1 MPLSRV
7 SRFLAS
13 LSRRAAGADA
23 RRPPMPIVVG
33 SPRSGT
39 TLLRL
44 MLDSHPE
51 LAIPPETGFL
61 RLAPDLE
68 GSGDALRARFFE
80 AVTTFP
86 ASAPAWPDFG
96 LPAEEFRRGLQEI
109 EPFTVVEGARLFY
122 RLYAARF
129 GKRRWGDKTPPY
141 ALQLPLL
148 ADLLPEAR
156 FIHLVRDGRDVAV
169 SLRQRWFSP
178 GHDIEVQ
185 AKHWCDY
192 VATARRDGPAT
203 GRFLEV
209 RFEDLVRGPEAVLLR
224 ICRFVELDYHP
235 GMLRYPER
243 TGDRLAEHGARYRPD
258 GAVAVSR
265 EERLR
270 QQEHV
275 GLPPDVEKIG
285 VWRTALSREE
295 CLRFEAIAG
304 DWLATYGYPSI
315 GVGG

>member
-1 MPLSRV
+1 
-7 SRFLAS
+7 
-13 LSRRAAGADA
+13 
-23 RRPPMPIVVG
+23 MPIVVG

-61 RLAPDLE
+61 RLAPGLE
-68 GSGDALRARFFE
+68 GSGEVLRTRFFE

-86 ASAPAWPDFG
+86 ASAPAWAEFG
-96 LPAEEFRRGLQEI
+96 LPAEDFRRGLQEI
-109 EPFTVVEGARLFY
+109 EPFTVVAGVRLFY

-129 GKRRWGDKTPPY
+129 GKRRWGDKTPAY
-141 ALQLPLL
+141 ARQLPLL
-148 ADLLPEAR
+148 ADLLPEAH

-178 GHDIEVQ
+178 GHDIEVL
-185 AKHWCDY
+185 ARHWCDH

-209 RFEDLVRGPEAVLLR
+209 RFEDLIREPEAVLLR
-224 ICRFVELDYHP
+224 ICRFVELDYRP
-235 GMLRYPER
+235 DMLRYPER
-243 TGDRLAEHGARYRPD
+243 AGDRLAEHGDRYRPD
-258 GAVAVSR
+258 GVLLVSR
-265 EERLR
+265 QERLR

-275 GLPPDVEKIG
+275 GRPPDVERIG
-285 VWRTALSREE
+285 VWRRVLSREE
-295 CLRFEAIAG
+295 CLRFEVIG
-304 DWLATYGYPSI
+304 GHLLAAYGYPRA
-315 GVGG
+315 GAGG